1 MTETLQAPLREM
13 SDIKIFILY
22 LMKNIGY
29 PLDFNTISDMA
40 VQDEFVN
47 YFDFAECFA
56 ELLDAGHV
64 IEESNGGSPTYVVS
78 EMGRRVAEEL
88 KTSIRGIIREKSLR
102 SALRMLSFKRRG
114 AKLRSETEI
123 RADGRYN
130 YNCAIVAK
138 SGDVMNIE
146 LVLDS
151 KQLCEKM
158 DINFRDKPDI
168 VYRGLIALLSGDVNY
183 LID

>member
-1 MTETLQAPLREM
+1 MGKFQGLLIEKN
-13 SDIKIFILY
+13 DVKIFILY
-22 LMKNIGY
+22 LMSNVGFPLEYDEVHDIVIQNDYVGY
-29 PLDFNTISDMA
+29 
-40 VQDEFVN
+40 
-47 YFDFAECFA
+47 YDFAECFA